1 MSVLCEYSELI
12 YLKVDWFDL
21 LAIQGNFSSL
31 FQNHSLKISTLWYS
45 ALFMVQLSLQ
55 YMTTEK
61 TIDLTIWTFVD
72 RVTSPL
78 FNKLSR
84 FVIASLPRSHCL
96 LISWL
101 QSPSAVIL
109 EAKRKSVTISCFSL
123 SIC

>member
-21 LAIQGNFSSL
+21 LAIQGNLSSL

-84 FVIASLPRSHCL
+84 FVIAFLPRSNRL

-101 QSPSAVIL
+101 QSPSVGIL
-109 EAKRKSVTISCFSL
+109 EIDREIGR
-123 SIC
+123 